1 MKKLIKL
8 ATVAM
13 LCGLFAVFATGCSSS
28 SNSSVSSSG
37 SSFSSIAEPEQKAV
51 DLSSRYIL
59 VIGDDSWED
68 YKPGRADLMMLMR
81 LDFQKHQISL
91 VTVPRDTKYTTS
103 DGTVEKLN
111 QVYCDSGA
119 AAQCKA
125 VSEITGVEVSDYVC
139 VGFDGLQ
146 SIVESFGGL
155 NIDLPYSLDY
165 SFYTKDYPNEQFEA
179 GSQTLTPW
187 RAAALARTRTSYG
200 DYNLDQDM
208 MRQLVNRRMMAS
220 LIGAAYADPS
230 KTGSVL
236 EALQGAIDT
245 NISVDDQVA
254 WANAL
259 ADGADEITIYGTSGP
274 FDGDVD
280 AESNLFLVTY
290 DPDNWH
296 NLMSVVGEGDNP
308 SAATAVYA
316 AALQSDRASVCETF
330 KVSVK

>member
-13 LCGLFAVFATGCSSS
+13 LCGLFAVFVTGCSSS
-28 SNSSVSSSG
+28 SNSSVSSSE
-37 SSFSSIAEPEQKAV
+37 SSFSSIAEPEQRAV

-59 VIGDDSWED
+59 VIGDDSWEN
-68 YKPGRADLMMLMR
+68 YKPGRADLMMLMC

-91 VTVPRDTKYTTS
+91 VTVPRDTKYTTF

-179 GSQTLTPW
+179 GLQTLTPW

-220 LIGAAYADPS
+220 FDRRRLRRSFEDGFCSRGFAGRYRYEYLYGRSGCLGECSRRWCRRNHDLRN
-230 KTGSVL
+230 KWSVRRRRRRR
-236 EALQGAIDT
+236 E
-245 NISVDDQVA
+245 
-254 WANAL
+254 
-259 ADGADEITIYGTSGP
+259 
-274 FDGDVD
+274 
-280 AESNLFLVTY
+280 
-290 DPDNWH
+290 
-296 NLMSVVGEGDNP
+296 
-308 SAATAVYA
+308 
-316 AALQSDRASVCETF
+316 QSLPRYL
-330 KVSVK
+330 